1 MPTTSEPFHAAAV
14 HLLTG
19 WTAPSADQD
28 TLRRD
33 YLHFLSEHPD
43 GLHRQQR
50 AGHLTASALIV
61 DPTRQVVSAVVW
73 DYTPILDDAIVETS
87 AALDAIT
94 AAYPAAVAVA

>member
-1 MPTTSEPFHAAAV
+1 MSAHPPFIATV
-14 HLLTG
+14 G
-19 WTAPSADQD
+19 MK
-28 TLRRD
+28 
-33 YLHFLSEHPD
+33 Y
-43 GLHRQQR
+43 
-50 AGHLTASALIV
+50 